1 MSGLGSVAGLWRYP
15 VKSMQGE
22 PLDAAHATE
31 RGFLG
36 DRVYALIDSATE
48 KVVSAKHPKKWP
60 GILEWRARF
69 LGTPAPDSIP
79 AVRVQFPD
87 GSAISSDDAG
97 FNARVSN
104 AFQRDVVLRSIPPE
118 KLVLEEYWPDIE
130 GLAHRE
136 TVTDET
142 FSLGT
147 SSGTFFDF
155 SAIHLLTKSTL
166 GTLERAYPAGC
177 FDLRRFRPNI
187 LLEGAPDGLPEND
200 WVGKKIAIGDQVVLK
215 VLIPCPRCVM
225 TTLPQGELPLDSG
238 ILKTAARENNALI
251 APLNQKMPSI
261 GVYAK
266 VVRGGDVRHG
276 DSARLV

>member
-1 MSGLGSVAGLWRYP
+1 
-15 VKSMQGE
+15 MQGE

-31 RGFLG
+31 RGFVG
-36 DRVYALIDSATE
+36 DRVYALIDSVTE
-48 KVVSAKHPKKWP
+48 KVVSAKNPRKWP
-60 GILEWRARF
+60 GILEWNATF
-69 LGTPAPDSIP
+69 VSAPAVGHTPP
-79 AVRVQFPD
+79 VRVQFPD
-87 GSAISSDDAG
+87 GSAVSSDDAG
-97 FNARVSN
+97 FNARASS
-104 AFQRDVVLRSIPPE
+104 AFQRDVILRSIPPE

-155 SAIHLLTKSTL
+155 SAIHLLTKSTIA
-166 GTLERAYPAGC
+166 TLEHAYPAGC

-187 LLEGAPDGLPEND
+187 LIDGAPEGLPENE
-200 WVGKKIAIGDQVVLK
+200 WVGKKVAIGDEVILK

-225 TTLPQGELPLDSG
+225 TTLPQRDLPLDSG
-238 ILKTAARENNALI
+238 ILKTAARENNAMI

-266 VVRGGDVRHG
+266 VVRGGDVRRN
-276 DSARLV
+276 DPVRIV

>member
-1 MSGLGSVAGLWRYP
+1 MGGLGSVVGLWRYP

-31 RGFLG
+31 RGFIG

-60 GILEWRARF
+60 GILEWRASF
-69 LGTPAPDSIP
+69 LGAPASDHTPP
-79 AVRVQFPD
+79 VGVQFPD
-87 GSAISSDDAG
+87 GSVVSSEDAG
-97 FNARVSN
+97 FNARVSSF
-104 AFQRDVVLRSIPPE
+104 FQREVVLRSIPPE

-166 GTLERAYPAGC
+166 STLERAYPAGR

-200 WVGKKIAIGDQVVLK
+200 WVGKKIAIGAEVVLK

-225 TTLPQGELPLDSG
+225 TTLPQGDLPLDSG
-238 ILKTAARENNALI
+238 ILKTAARENNVTI
-251 APLNQKMPSI
+251 PPLDQKMPSI

-266 VVRGGDVRHG
+266 VVRGGDIRHG
-276 DSARLV
+276 DAVRLV